1 MICLAC
7 FCIMNSFF
15 HHHMFQFVL
24 IFVWHQSFGKAR
36 EGECNRCSNL
46 ALTCCVYCFAS
57 KDKAEYCV
65 CVLVLSILWLYS
77 LDLAFTVTI
86 VQYISTIFSFV
97 QIGRAHV

>member
-65 CVLVLSILWLYS
+65 CV
-77 LDLAFTVTI
+77 
-86 VQYISTIFSFV
+86 
-97 QIGRAHV
+97 